1 VPFFFVYSP
10 ALLTHGTWQE
20 IVLHTAFAAVGITIL
35 ASALEGYLVGV
46 GRLNL
51 FLRIALLV
59 GGSLIAFPEIYTTI
73 IGLILIAVCLGA
85 NFLLKLRLKEKA
97 KVIE

>member
-20 IVLHTAFAAVGITIL
+20 IVLHTTFAAVGITIVG
-35 ASALEGYLVGV
+35 SALEGYLIGV

-51 FLRIALLV
+51 LLRIALLA
-59 GGSLIAFPEIYTTI
+59 GGGLIAFPEIYTTV
-73 IGLILIAVCLGA
+73 IGLILIVLCLA
-85 NFLLKLRLKEKA
+85 AHFLLKLGSKEEA